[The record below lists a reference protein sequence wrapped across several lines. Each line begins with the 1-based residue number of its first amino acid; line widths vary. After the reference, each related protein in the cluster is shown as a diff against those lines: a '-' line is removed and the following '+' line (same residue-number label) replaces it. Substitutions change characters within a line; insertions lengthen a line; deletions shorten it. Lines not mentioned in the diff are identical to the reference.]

1 MTAARDL
8 PSGWVPPP
16 VPLPDGR
23 RLEFA
28 RALIMGVVNVTP
40 DSFSDGGQYLDA
52 EAAIAHGLRLVAEGA
67 DILDVGGESTRP
79 GSAPV
84 GPAEQI
90 ARVVPVIRGLG
101 ARTAVPI
108 SVDTTSAAVAEAA
121 LAAGATVVNDISA
134 FRFDAEMLP
143 LLAQT
148 GAAAIAMHTLGP
160 PATMQSNPVYADVV
174 DEVISH
180 LRDRLDA
187 CEAAGVDR
195 ERVLVDPGI
204 GIGFGKTTAHNLE
217 LLGGLGRFAELR
229 RPVLVGTSRKR
240 FLGEITGR
248 DLAHRDAATAA
259 SSAIAVA
266 LGAHMVRVHDVAA
279 CADAIRVASAV
290 ALARR
295 EHTVRV
301 D

>member
-1 MTAARDL
+1 
-8 PSGWVPPP
+8 
-16 VPLPDGR
+16 
-23 RLEFA
+23 
-28 RALIMGVVNVTP
+28 
-40 DSFSDGGQYLDA
+40 
-52 EAAIAHGLRLVAEGA
+52 
-67 DILDVGGESTRP
+67 
-79 GSAPV
+79 
-84 GPAEQI
+84 
-90 ARVVPVIRGLG
+90 
-101 ARTAVPI
+101 
-108 SVDTTSAAVAEAA
+108 
-121 LAAGATVVNDISA
+121 VVNDISA

-143 LLAQT
+143 LLAHT
-148 GAAAIAMHTLGP
+148 GAAAIAMHTLGT

-174 DEVISH
+174 EEIISH

-195 ERVLVDPGI
+195 ARVLVDP

-217 LLGGLGRFAELR
+217 LLGGLGRFAELG

-248 DLAHRDAATAA
+248 DLAHRDRATAA

-295 EHTVRV
+295 EHTARV